1 MEDNNYEQYENKLIC
16 FFDEEENM
24 IVYWEPRYK
33 GFRGTCKEC
42 ENNWPMS

>member
-1 MEDNNYEQYENKLIC
+1 MSDTEYEKYMEKLIC
-16 FFDEEENM
+16 FFDKNENM
-24 IVYWEPRYK
+24 IIYWEPQYG